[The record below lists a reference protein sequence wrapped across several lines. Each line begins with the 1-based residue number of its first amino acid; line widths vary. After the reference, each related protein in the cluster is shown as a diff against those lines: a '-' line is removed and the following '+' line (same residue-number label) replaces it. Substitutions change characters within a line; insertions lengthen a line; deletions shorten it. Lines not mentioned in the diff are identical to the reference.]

1 VRTPLR
7 TPLLTAARRELL
19 VSALRYGLAGVLN
32 TLVGLGVILTLQFAL
47 RLPANLANAIGYA
60 VGVLVSFA
68 SSRLFVFRAR
78 RARPRAPLRYALAV
92 ALAFTVNQ
100 AVLTLARLVVP
111 HGAAWQTLAQVAAV
125 GSYTVVLFLLSHY
138 WVFAHHAEPEP
149 DAAWN
154 A

>member
-1 VRTPLR
+1 MRTS
-7 TPLLTAARRELL
+7 LLTAPRRELL
-19 VSALRYGLAGVLN
+19 FSALRYGLAGVLN
-32 TLVGLGVILTLQFAL
+32 TVVGLGVILALQFVL

-60 VGVLVSFA
+60 IGVLVSFA

-78 RARPRAPLRYALAV
+78 QAKPRAPLRYALAV
-92 ALAFTVNQ
+92 ALAFAVNQ
-100 AVLTLARLVVP
+100 GVLTLARLVMP
-111 HGAAWQTLAQVAAV
+111 HGAAWQTLAQIAAV

-138 WVFAHHAEPEP
+138 WVFAHHSGPEP